1 LTIRR
6 DRVSERA
13 GLPVIKTIRTI
24 KTIKTSGDQMIRRSG
39 RREQS
44 R

>member
-1 LTIRR
+1 
-6 DRVSERA
+6 VC
-13 GLPVIKTIRTI
+13 LPVIKTISAI
-24 KTIKTSGDQMIRRSG
+24 SAISAISTIKTSGDQVIRRSG